1 MLNADDS
8 YRNNNTVPVGVF
20 YLVRRLSLMAASLA
34 MILLLGLPAKR
45 MFEKLKLPGLLGM
58 LILGILIGPYG
69 LNMLQRNML
78 QISSDLRSIAL
89 IIILLRAGLGLNRDV
104 LKNVGISALKM
115 SCIPGLIEGLIIALA
130 SVYFLGFSFTQGGM
144 LGFIIAAVSP
154 AVVVPFMLKLTENNI
169 GTKKGIPTLIL
180 AGTSIDDVFAITVF
194 SAFLGLYSGTNM
206 NIGIQLMNIPISI
219 LLGIMAG
226 VLLGF
231 VLINI
236 FKKYNIRDTKKVLS
250 LLGFSIL
257 LNQLEAALKTKIQIA
272 SLLGVMTVGF
282 ILTEKLPDVGK
293 RLSDKLNKI
302 WVFAEM
308 ILFVLVGAEVNVSV
322 AFKAGKV
329 GVILIIIGLIG
340 RSIGVIISL
349 LNTNLNIKEKLFC
362 VIAYIPKAT
371 VQAAMGAV
379 PLSLGVESGDVI
391 LAIAVL
397 SILITA
403 PLGAIG
409 IHYSAKKLLVEKY

>member
-1 MLNADDS
+1 
-8 YRNNNTVPVGVF
+8 
-20 YLVRRLSLMAASLA
+20 MAASLA
-34 MILLLGLPAKR
+34 MILLLGLPAKK

-58 LILGILIGPYG
+58 LILGVLIGPYG
-69 LNMLQRNML
+69 LNLLQRNML

-89 IIILLRAGLGLNRDV
+89 IIILLRAGLGLNKDV
-104 LKNVGISALKM
+104 LKNVGVPALKM
-115 SCIPGLIEGLIIALA
+115 SCIPGLIEGLFIASA
-130 SVYFLGFSFTQGGM
+130 SVYFLDFTFSQGGM

-154 AVVVPFMLKLTENNI
+154 AVVVPFMLKLMESNI
-169 GTKKGIPTLIL
+169 GTKNGIPTLIL
-180 AGTSIDDVFAITVF
+180 AGVSIDDVFAITVF
-194 SAFLGLYSGTNM
+194 SAFWGLYSGTDM
-206 NIGIQLMNIPISI
+206 NIGIQLINIPISI

-226 VLLGF
+226 IILGF

-236 FKKYNIRDTKKVLS
+236 FKRFNIRDTKKVLL

-257 LNQLEAALKTKIQIA
+257 LNQLEVVMKTKIQIA

-282 ILTEKLPDVGK
+282 ILTEKLPDVGRK
-293 RLSDKLNKI
+293 LSDKLNKI
-302 WVFAEM
+302 WVFAE
-308 ILFVLVGAEVNVSV
+308 ILLFVLVGAEVNVGV
-322 AFKAGKV
+322 AIKAGKI
-329 GVILIIIGLIG
+329 GILLIVIGLMG

-349 LNTNLNIKEKLFC
+349 LGTNYSFKEKLFC

-379 PLSLGVESGDVI
+379 PLSMGVESGDVI

-397 SILITA
+397 SVLITA

-409 IHYSAKKLLVEKY
+409 IHYSAS

>member
-1 MLNADDS
+1 MIF
-8 YRNNNTVPVGVF
+8 VG
-20 YLVRRLSLMAASLA
+20 RLALMAASLA
-34 MILLLGLPAKR
+34 MILLLGLPAKK

-58 LILGILIGPYG
+58 LILGVLIGPYG
-69 LNMLQRNML
+69 LNLLQRNML

-89 IIILLRAGLGLNRDV
+89 IIILLRAGLGLNKDV
-104 LKNVGISALKM
+104 LKNVGVPALKM
-115 SCIPGLIEGLIIALA
+115 SCIPGLIEGLFIASA
-130 SVYFLGFSFTQGGM
+130 SVYFLDFTFSQGGM

-154 AVVVPFMLKLTENNI
+154 AVVVPFMLKLMESNI
-169 GTKKGIPTLIL
+169 GTKNGIPTLIL
-180 AGTSIDDVFAITVF
+180 AGVSIDDVFAITVF
-194 SAFLGLYSGTNM
+194 SAFWGLYSGTDM
-206 NIGIQLMNIPISI
+206 NIGIQLINIPISI

-226 VLLGF
+226 IILGF

-236 FKKYNIRDTKKVLS
+236 FKRFNIRDTKKVLL

-257 LNQLEAALKTKIQIA
+257 LNQLEVVMKTKIQIA

-282 ILTEKLPDVGK
+282 ILTEKLPDVGRK
-293 RLSDKLNKI
+293 LSDKLNKI
-302 WVFAEM
+302 WVFAE
-308 ILFVLVGAEVNVSV
+308 ILLFVLVGAEVNVGV
-322 AFKAGKV
+322 AIKAGKI
-329 GVILIIIGLIG
+329 GILLIVIGLMG

-349 LNTNLNIKEKLFC
+349 LGTNYSFKEKLFC

-379 PLSLGVESGDVI
+379 PLSMGVESGDVI

-397 SILITA
+397 SVLITA

-409 IHYSAKKLLVEKY
+409 IHYSAKSCF

>member
-1 MLNADDS
+1 
-8 YRNNNTVPVGVF
+8 
-20 YLVRRLSLMAASLA
+20 MAASLA
-34 MILLLGLPAKR
+34 MILLLGLPAKK

-58 LILGILIGPYG
+58 LILGVLIGPYG
-69 LNMLQRNML
+69 LNLLQRNML

-89 IIILLRAGLGLNRDV
+89 IIILLRAGLGLNKDV
-104 LKNVGISALKM
+104 LKNVGVPALKM
-115 SCIPGLIEGLIIALA
+115 SCIPGLIEGLFIALA
-130 SVYFLGFSFTQGGM
+130 SVYFLDFSFSQGGM

-154 AVVVPFMLKLTENNI
+154 AVVVPFMLKLMESNI
-169 GTKKGIPTLIL
+169 GTKNGIPTLIL
-180 AGTSIDDVFAITVF
+180 AGVSIDDVFAITVF
-194 SAFLGLYSGTNM
+194 SAFWGLYSGTDM
-206 NIGIQLMNIPISI
+206 NIGIKLINIPISI

-226 VLLGF
+226 IILGF

-236 FKKYNIRDTKKVLS
+236 FKRFNIRDTKKVLL

-257 LNQLEAALKTKIQIA
+257 LNQLEVVMKTKIQIA

-282 ILTEKLPDVGK
+282 ILTEKLPDVGRK
-293 RLSDKLNKI
+293 LSDKLNKI
-302 WVFAEM
+302 WVFAE
-308 ILFVLVGAEVNVSV
+308 ILLFVLVGAEVNVGV
-322 AFKAGKV
+322 AIKAGKI
-329 GVILIIIGLIG
+329 GILLIVIGLMG

-349 LNTNLNIKEKLFC
+349 LGTNYSFKEKLFC

-379 PLSLGVESGDVI
+379 PLSMGVESGDVI

-397 SILITA
+397 SVLITA

-409 IHYSAKKLLVEKY
+409 IHYSAS

>member
-1 MLNADDS
+1 
-8 YRNNNTVPVGVF
+8 
-20 YLVRRLSLMAASLA
+20 MAASLA
-34 MILLLGLPAKR
+34 IILLLGLAAKR
-45 MFEKLKLPGLLGM
+45 IFEKLRLPGLLGM
-58 LILGILIGPYG
+58 LLLGILIGPHV
-69 LNMLQRNML
+69 LNLIQTDML

-89 IIILLRAGLGLNRDV
+89 IIILLRAGLGLNKDEI
-104 LKNVGISALKM
+104 KSIGIPALKM
-115 SCIPGLIEGLIIALA
+115 SFIPGLFEGLLIALA
-130 SVYFLGFSFTQGGM
+130 SVYFLDFTFAQGGM

-154 AVVVPFMLKLTENNI
+154 AVVVPFMLKLMENNI
-169 GTKKGIPTLIL
+169 GTEKGVPALIL
-180 AGTSIDDVFAITVF
+180 AGASIDDVFAIIVF
-194 SAFLGLYSGTNM
+194 SAFLGLNSGTNM
-206 NIGIQLMNIPISI
+206 NIGIQLINIPISV

-226 VLLGF
+226 VILGF

-236 FKKYNIRDTKKVLS
+236 FKKYNIRDTKKVLL

-257 LNQLEAALKTKIQIA
+257 LNQLEAVLKTKLQIA

-282 ILTEKLPDVGK
+282 ILTEKLPDIGR

-302 WVFAEM
+302 WIFAE
-308 ILFVLVGAEVNVSV
+308 ILLFVLVGAEVNVGV
-322 AFKAGKV
+322 ALKAGKI

-349 LNTNLNIKEKLFC
+349 SHTDYNLKEKLFC
-362 VIAYIPKAT
+362 VISYIPKAT

-379 PLSLGVESGDVI
+379 PLSFGVESGDVI

-409 IHYSAKKLLVEKY
+409 IHYSAEKLLIKK